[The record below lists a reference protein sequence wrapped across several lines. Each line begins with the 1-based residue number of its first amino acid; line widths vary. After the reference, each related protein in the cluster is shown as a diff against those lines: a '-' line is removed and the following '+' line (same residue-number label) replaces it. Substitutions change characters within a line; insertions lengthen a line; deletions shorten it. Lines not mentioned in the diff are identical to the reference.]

1 MVMELSTYL
10 RRTPGEGLGQ
20 GVECGQGDEWA
31 MLQGFQATNQAWP
44 PPHPVSG
51 SVLYISLH
59 RYDHGTFFP
68 MGDEGTSNQVGRSAG
83 TGFTVNVAWN
93 GPRVGDSEYLAAWH
107 RLVLPIAYEVH
118 FRMYATQLC
127 G

>member
-20 GVECGQGDEWA
+20 GLECGQGDGQA
-31 MLQGFQATNQAWP
+31 MPQGHLANQLCP
-44 PPHPVSG
+44 PPFPPCPH

-68 MGDEGTSNQVGRSAG
+68 MGNEGACTRIGKATG

-93 GPRVGDSEYLAAWH
+93 GPHMGDADYLAAWH
-107 RLVLPIAYEVH
+107 RLVLPIAYEV
-118 FRMYATQLC
+118 
-127 G
+127 